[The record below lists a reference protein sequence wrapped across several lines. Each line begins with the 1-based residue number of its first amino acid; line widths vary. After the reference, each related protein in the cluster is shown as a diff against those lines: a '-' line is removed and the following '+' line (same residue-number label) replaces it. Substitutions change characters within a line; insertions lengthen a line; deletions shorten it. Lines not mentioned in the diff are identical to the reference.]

1 MYFRPRSV
9 MWLSMIRGYLVTAAA
24 AGIATG
30 LLWPT
35 PAPISTPSATVQAAT
50 DRPPMVSWWRVQPEP
65 RTRPK
70 PRPSR
75 DHERWQCADRVA
87 GILYGAGFRGDA
99 LRTGWAIVM
108 RESKGQN
115 LDESSPWYTGA
126 LGMWQVQTSA
136 HSSKPWWSR
145 SAMLD
150 PARQSRLVFLHL
162 SARGTDFR
170 HWGIGPDGGTDT
182 TFYGGWSS
190 SQVWR
195 WITEPFQRY
204 WRQYPCQP

>member
-1 MYFRPRSV
+1 MYFRARSV
-9 MWLSMIRGYLVTAAA
+9 LWLPMKRAYLVTAAA
-24 AGIATG
+24 AGVATG
-30 LLWPT
+30 LLWPLPQPVAA
-35 PAPISTPSATVQAAT
+35 PAPPAHVAVVG
-50 DRPPMVSWWRVQPEP
+50 PLVGPVSWVEREP
-65 RTRPK
+65 RARPK
-70 PRPSR
+70 PKPSR

-87 GILYGAGFRGDA
+87 GILHGAGFRGQA
-99 LRTGWAIVM
+99 LRTAWAIVM

-136 HSSKPWWSR
+136 HSGKPWWSR
-145 SAMLD
+145 AAMLD
-150 PARQSRLVFLHL
+150 PDRQARLVYLHL

-170 HWGIGPDGGTDT
+170 HWGIGPGGTTDT

-204 WRQYPCQP
+204 WRQYPCRP